1 MTTNY
6 LHVTEGF
13 QILTEVLPQFVAREL
28 RARFS
33 GEWWNRGVLD
43 VLHEH
48 QRRDFPASGEDT
60 ELIGSLD
67 AARCLLLMDLQWN
80 EVFRSRLSRDHRTWI
95 KELMSTRNRWAWAHG
110 GPMVVTDDDAWRA
123 LDTMV
128 RLVQQM
134 DARAAERLRA
144 LAHTVRSRD
153 AGSSTPVN
161 PGDSRRSPDER
172 RHTHGD
178 VPASA
183 GSGVEGFTTRFGVDE
198 SPGPDEAGRR
208 AVGEVARGLS
218 SERQTAA
225 TIRSG
230 VATAAATQRSRTV
243 SPAPTVRSGEG
254 AAPSTV
260 ISGTRPETPP
270 DEGRPQSGP
279 HGRLPAAIGDT
290 MQIIEELPARGA
302 EADLYIAEDAA
313 GTRHVA
319 KVYRRGHAPKEEVLA
334 RIRKASATH
343 IVKLENYVVGGDD
356 GRSWELL
363 EYIEHGNLRERLA
376 EAGGALPEADA
387 RRVLTQLADGLDSL
401 HEIGLEHRDLKPENV
416 LVRQREPLDVVIADW
431 GIASV
436 LEATVRFTTAARTIR
451 YAPPEATGTIVTSN
465 RGANRT
471 ESVIERTRWDAWSLG
486 MMAVEMRTG
495 KHPFE
500 QVSEQV
506 IGHRLAT
513 QSVETLCEHVAD
525 PAWRL
530 LCRGLLRRRPADRW
544 GTGEIRRWL
553 DDPHDPELA
562 VADEQPV
569 LAHAGIYFDGQC
581 FTDPRALGRAL
592 QQADQ
597 AKAESYLERKF
608 PDLHTWITDTLG
620 KGELG
625 EALAEVDRDRALS
638 LGERVFHWIHLLWP
652 EDPIIPDGLPL
663 REDALHEAARR
674 AWQGDEEAAA
684 RLLRT
689 ASDSRVR
696 IAVGLD
702 ASGEI
707 QRMQVAWE
715 RAAEGYTNWRKR
727 LADQGVSIPEW
738 RNSESGIAK
747 AGRRRKRKRKRKH
760 VSIPDWRDSESGTPD
775 EKIEVQTVA
784 GVEIRVDT
792 STGAPR
798 LPVQIQAAVLGA
810 AIGETTCAGGLRS
823 MAERATLQWRETEAW
838 LAEAHSA
845 DVEHAPA
852 ALAGALYGA
861 PDLQK
866 RDDEE
871 TKRREARRRHRAR
884 ETVWKWY
891 GAVGG
896 LCLGTA
902 FAIGSELLTDWV
914 YWISAIGLSGVVG
927 FFIVEDNRAVAFVV
941 GSFLG
946 AVPTFCFEQQ
956 IVLLYWAS
964 AALLV
969 GIGYCV
975 GAYLEGDSHWCG
987 GLSPPANDPGTSQDW
1002 RRRHVLTARIVAAF
1016 AVAWLWVLSPD
1027 GPHWL
1032 IVVPVAVIGLWLLR
1046 AELQSDVDARA

>member
-6 LHVTEGF
+6 LRVTEGF

-28 RARFS
+28 RAWFS
-33 GEWWNRGVLD
+33 DDWWDRGVLD

-48 QRRDFPASGEDT
+48 QRRDFPASGEDA

-80 EVFRSRLSRDHRTWI
+80 DLFRSRLSRDHRTWI
-95 KELMSTRNRWAWAHG
+95 EELISTRNRWAWAHV
-110 GPMVVTDDDAWRA
+110 GPMDVTDEDAWRA
-123 LDTMV
+123 LDTMR

-134 DARAAERLRA
+134 DARAADRLRA

-172 RHTHGD
+172 RHTHDD

-183 GSGVEGFTTRFGVDE
+183 GSGAEGFTTRSGVDE

-208 AVGEVARGLS
+208 ADGEVARGLS
-218 SERQTAA
+218 SERQIAA

-230 VATAAATQRSRTV
+230 VATAAATLRSRTA

-260 ISGTRPETPP
+260 IAGARPETPP
-270 DEGRPQSGP
+270 GEDQPQSGP
-279 HGRLPAAIGDT
+279 HGWLPDAIDAT
-290 MQIIEELPARGA
+290 MRIIEELPARGA
-302 EADLYIAEDAA
+302 EADLYIVEDAA

-334 RIRKASATH
+334 RIREARATH
-343 IVKLENYVVGGDD
+343 IVRLENYVVDGDD

-363 EYIEHGNLRERLA
+363 EYIEHGNLRKRLA

-387 RRVLTQLADGLDSL
+387 RRVLAQLADGLDSL
-401 HEIGLEHRDLKPENV
+401 HAIGLEHRDLKPENV
-416 LVRQREPLDVVIADW
+416 LVRRREPLDVVIADW

-451 YAPPEATGTIVTSN
+451 YAPPEATGTVVT
-465 RGANRT
+465 GEEGTNRT

-513 QSVETLCEHVAD
+513 QSVEALCEHVTD
-525 PAWRL
+525 PTWRL

-544 GTGEIRRWL
+544 GTGEIQRWL
-553 DDPHDPELA
+553 DDPNDPELT

-569 LAHAGIYFDGQC
+569 PAHAGIDFDGRH
-581 FTDPRALGRAL
+581 FTDRRALGRAL
-592 QQADQ
+592 QQADP
-597 AKAESYLERKF
+597 ATAESFWKRRF
-608 PDLHTWITDTLG
+608 RDLHTWITDTLG
-620 KGELG
+620 EGKLG
-625 EALAEVDRDRALS
+625 KDLEEVDRDPNLS
-638 LGERVFHWIHLLWP
+638 LSQRIFTWIHLLCP
-652 EDPIIPDGLPL
+652 EDPIILDGLPL
-663 REDALHEAARR
+663 REDALHEVARR

-696 IAVGLD
+696 IAEG

-707 QRMQVAWE
+707 QRMRVAWE

-738 RNSESGIAK
+738 RDAESGIAK

-810 AIGETTCAGGLRS
+810 AIGETTCAEGLRS

-852 ALAGALYGA
+852 LAAALYGA
-861 PDLQK
+861 LELQK
-866 RDDEE
+866 RDDEAI
-871 TKRREARRRHRAR
+871 KRLEARQRHRAR
-884 ETVWKWY
+884 ESKRS
-891 GAVGG
+891 VG
-896 LCLGTA
+896 
-902 FAIGSELLTDWV
+902 
-914 YWISAIGLSGVVG
+914 
-927 FFIVEDNRAVAFVV
+927 R
-941 GSFLG
+941 
-946 AVPTFCFEQQ
+946 
-956 IVLLYWAS
+956 
-964 AALLV
+964 
-969 GIGYCV
+969 
-975 GAYLEGDSHWCG
+975 
-987 GLSPPANDPGTSQDW
+987 
-1002 RRRHVLTARIVAAF
+1002 
-1016 AVAWLWVLSPD
+1016 
-1027 GPHWL
+1027 
-1032 IVVPVAVIGLWLLR
+1032 
-1046 AELQSDVDARA
+1046 